1 MINQCMILVI
11 PILIRSAYTK
21 AMKTLFVL
29 TLLVA
34 SWFVQG
40 GEPISACTSCHS
52 KNPKMVRMHEE
63 LGFKDCFKCHGQGMG
78 KTPEER
84 KAQMTGDE
92 RCIPCHKK

>member
-1 MINQCMILVI
+1 
-11 PILIRSAYTK
+11 
-21 AMKTLFVL
+21 MKTLLIL
-29 TLLVA
+29 TLVA
-34 SWFVQG
+34 AAWLASAAR
-40 GEPISACTSCHS
+40 EASACTTCHS
-52 KNPKMVRMHEE
+52 RNPKMVRMHEE